1 MSRPDVPLPVAGAGG
16 SSGDGGAGG
25 AGGTTTS
32 EPTLGAS
39 GNGGEGEPPRS
50 DAGSAGEQALG
61 QPDLFDE
68 LVGTDPGRNDIP
80 GGEICERLAT
90 IQCAGQASCCA
101 APTSTFEDCKR
112 TTKQGCVGEFLDAI
126 MTDAIAGYDR
136 GRAKIV
142 LDEYE
147 RLARLCDV
155 NVVAWGASTDGFRA
169 LARGTIAP
177 GLECQPPASALF
189 PPGAVA
195 AAHLFACTSPETHAC
210 LPIAGD
216 WLCVPR
222 AAEGGTCNARKA
234 EGAPC
239 TFSSQCVSFAC
250 VAGACGATTRQ
261 TIYCQP

>member
-1 MSRPDVPLPVAGAGG
+1 M
-16 SSGDGGAGG
+16 
-25 AGGTTTS
+25 TS
-32 EPTLGAS
+32 EPPLGAS
-39 GNGGEGEPPRS
+39 GNGGAAGSPSS
-50 DAGSAGEQALG
+50 DAGSAGEQATG
-61 QPDLFDE
+61 QSALFDE
-68 LVGTDPGRNDIP
+68 LVGTDPSRNDIP

-90 IQCAGQASCCA
+90 IQCAGQASCCTTA
-101 APTSTFEDCKR
+101 SSTFEDCKR

-126 MTDAIAGYDR
+126 MSDSIAGYDR
-136 GRAKIV
+136 SRAKIV

-177 GLECQPPASALF
+177 GLKCQPPASALLR
-189 PPGAVA
+189 PGAVA

-210 LPIAGD
+210 LPIIGD

-222 AAEGGTCNARKA
+222 SAEGGACFMDTNCNDGLFCTNSEARELEGGTCNARKA
-234 EGAPC
+234 DGAPC
-239 TFSSQCVSFAC
+239 AFSSQCLSFAC
-250 VAGACGATTRQ
+250 IAGACGATTQQ